1 MTEIIH
7 LVRQDI
13 PILNPEFEIK
23 NTTINRILKIE
34 RKLLNR
40 NNKTKIDFGVMFMN
54 DSGQDLCDNAIDLA
68 LQKGATYAEA
78 RFESLQ
84 NNQFVLKN
92 GVPELG
98 EFDRT
103 TGVGVRVLV
112 DGAMGFGS
120 FNTLDRN
127 TMDEALTQAIKLAKA
142 SARLRK
148 HPIIFS
154 EEKAYEK
161 KYAAKVVQSPR
172 DTDPEEKMKTLFEI
186 DKNISVL
193 PIPFRIVILFDTESQ
208 RYYVNSDGARI
219 EDSIPRI
226 FFIGLLT
233 AVDHTKGTMEQA
245 YVQKG
250 ATGGYEWLEKWDIV
264 NFLKKEAETLTRVA
278 SEAKETPKGKV
289 DFVAGPNI
297 AGIIAHEN
305 CGHPSEADRI
315 LGREAAQAGE
325 SYLGSDKLGK
335 KIGSDYVTIIDDP
348 TIPGSYGYYLYD
360 AEGIPS
366 RPRYLIKNGIFK
378 EMLHNRESAG
388 FLKTQSTGAARVSAY
403 NREPIPRMANTFIA
417 AGDYEFEEIF
427 EDVKLGIYMKNH
439 SEWNIDDRRYQ
450 SKYVGREAYL
460 IRDGELTN
468 ELVRR
473 PALETTTPDLFSAI
487 DAASRKLEFEA
498 ATCGKGDPM
507 QGTPVWNGGAEAT
520 RIRNIL
526 VR

>member
-1 MTEIIH
+1 MS
-7 LVRQDI
+7 V
-13 PILNPEFEIK
+13 
-23 NTTINRILKIE
+23 
-34 RKLLNR
+34 
-40 NNKTKIDFGVMFMN
+40 
-54 DSGQDLCDNAIDLA
+54 SGQELCDKAIDLA
-68 LQKGATYAEA
+68 LQKGATYVEA

-98 EFDRT
+98 AFDRT
-103 TGVGVRVLV
+103 KGLGIRVLV

-120 FNTLDRN
+120 FNTLNRN
-127 TMDEALTQAIKLAKA
+127 SMNEAITQAIKLAKA
-142 SARLRK
+142 SSRVRK
-148 HPIIFS
+148 HPITFS

-161 KYAAKVVQSPR
+161 KYAAKVVQSPS
-172 DTDPEEKMKTLFEI
+172 DTDPEEKMKILFEI
-186 DKNISVL
+186 DKNISDL
-193 PIPFRIVILFDTESQ
+193 PIPFRIVILIDTISH

-219 EDSIPRI
+219 EDDIPRI
-226 FFIGLLT
+226 LFYGLLT
-233 AVDHTKGTMEQA
+233 AVDQIKGAMEQA
-245 YVQKG
+245 YFQKG
-250 ATGGYEWLEKWDIV
+250 ATGGYEWIEKWDIV
-264 NFLKKEAETLTRVA
+264 NFLKKEAEILTRVA
-278 SEAKETPKGKV
+278 SESKKSPKGKI

-325 SYLGSDKLGK
+325 SYLGLDKLGK

-348 TIPGSYGYYLYD
+348 TISGSYGYYLYD
-360 AEGIPS
+360 AEGIPGK
-366 RPRYLIKNGIFK
+366 PRYLIKNGIFK

-388 FLKTQSTGAARVSAY
+388 FLNTQSTGAARVSAF

-417 AGDYEFEEIF
+417 AGDYDFDEIL
-427 EDVKLGIYMKNH
+427 EDIKLGIYIKNH
-439 SEWNIDDRRYQ
+439 SEWNIDDRRFQ

-468 ELVRR
+468 ELIRR
-473 PALETTTPDLFSAI
+473 PVLETTTPDLFSSI
-487 DAASRKLEFEA
+487 DAASKKLEFDA
-498 ATCGKGDPM
+498 ATCGKGDPV
-507 QGTPVWNGGAEAT
+507 QGTPVWHGGPKAT

>member
-1 MTEIIH
+1 
-7 LVRQDI
+7 
-13 PILNPEFEIK
+13 
-23 NTTINRILKIE
+23 
-34 RKLLNR
+34 
-40 NNKTKIDFGVMFMN
+40 MN
-54 DSGQDLCDNAIDLA
+54 VTGQDLCDKAIDMA

-103 TGVGVRVLV
+103 TGIGIRVLV

-120 FNTLDRN
+120 FNTLNRI
-127 TMDEALTQAIKLAKA
+127 TLDEALTQAIKLAKA
-142 SARLRK
+142 SARVRK

-161 KYAAKVVQSPR
+161 EYAAKVVQSPR
-172 DTDPEEKMKTLFEI
+172 STDPEEKMNILFEI
-186 DKNISVL
+186 DKNISDL
-193 PIPFRIVILFDTESQ
+193 PIPFRIVILLDTESHK
-208 RYYVNSDGARI
+208 YYVNSDGTRI
-219 EDSIPRI
+219 EDHIPRI
-226 FFIGLLT
+226 LFYGLLT
-233 AVDHTKGTMEQA
+233 AVDHTKGAMEQA
-245 YVQKG
+245 YFQKG
-250 ATGGYEWLEKWDIV
+250 ATGGYEWIEKWDIV
-264 NFLKKEAETLTRVA
+264 NFLKNEAEILASVA
-278 SEAKETPKGKV
+278 SDAKKSPKGVV

-325 SYLGSDKLGK
+325 SYLGTDKLGK

-360 AEGIPS
+360 AEGVPS

-388 FLKTQSTGAARVSAY
+388 FLNTQSTGAARVSAF

-417 AGDYEFEEIF
+417 AGDYEIDEIF
-427 EDVKLGIYMKNH
+427 EDIKLGIYMKNFT
-439 SEWNIDDRRYQ
+439 EWNIDDRRFQ

-468 ELVRR
+468 ELIKR
-473 PALETTTPDLFSAI
+473 PVLETTTPDLFSAI
-487 DAASRKLEFEA
+487 DAASKKLEFDA
-498 ATCGKGDPM
+498 ALCGKGDPI
-507 QGTPVWNGGAEAT
+507 QGTPVWHGGAEAT
-520 RIRNIL
+520 RIKNIL

>member
-1 MTEIIH
+1 MS
-7 LVRQDI
+7 
-13 PILNPEFEIK
+13 
-23 NTTINRILKIE
+23 IN
-34 RKLLNR
+34 
-40 NNKTKIDFGVMFMN
+40 
-54 DSGQDLCDNAIDLA
+54 GQDLCDKAIDIA

-103 TGVGVRVLV
+103 AGVGVRVLV

-120 FNTLDRN
+120 FNTLN
-127 TMDEALTQAIKLAKA
+127 HKTMEEALTQAVKLAKA

-154 EEKAYEK
+154 DERACEK
-161 KYAAKVVQSPR
+161 KYAAKVIQSPS
-172 DTDPEEKMKTLFEI
+172 DTDPEEKMNTLFKI
-186 DKNISVL
+186 DKNISKL
-193 PIPFRIVILFDTESQ
+193 PIPFRIVVLLDTESR
-208 RYYVNSDGARI
+208 RYYVNSEGARI
-219 EDSIPRI
+219 EDYVPRI
-226 FFIGLLT
+226 LFFGLLT
-233 AVDHTKGTMEQA
+233 AVDHTKGSMEQA
-245 YVQKG
+245 YFQKG
-250 ATGGYEWLEKWDIV
+250 ATGGYEWIEKWDIV
-264 NFLKKEAETLTRVA
+264 NFLKKEAEILTQVA
-278 SEAKETPKGKV
+278 SKAKEAPKGTV

-325 SYLGSDKLGK
+325 SYLGPDKLGK
-335 KIGSDYVTIIDDP
+335 KLGSDYVTIIDDP
-348 TIPGSYGYYLYD
+348 TISGSYGYYLYD

-366 RPRYLIKNGIFK
+366 RPRYLIKNGIFT

-388 FLKTQSTGAARVSAY
+388 FLNTQSTGAARISAY

-417 AGDYEFEEIF
+417 AGDYELDEIF
-427 EDVKLGIYMKNH
+427 EDIKLGIFMKNH
-439 SEWNIDDRRYQ
+439 SEWNIDDRRFQ

-460 IRDGELTN
+460 IRDGELTD

-473 PALETTTPDLFSAI
+473 PVLETTTPDLFSSI
-487 DAASRKLEFEA
+487 DAASKKLEFDA
-498 ATCGKGDPM
+498 ALCGKGDPV
-507 QGTPVWNGGAEAT
+507 QGTPVWHGGAEAT

>member
-1 MTEIIH
+1 M
-7 LVRQDI
+7 LSDRY
-13 PILNPEFEIK
+13 FE
-23 NTTINRILKIE
+23 
-34 RKLLNR
+34 
-40 NNKTKIDFGVMFMN
+40 TKFNSVVMFMSIN
-54 DSGQDLCDNAIDLA
+54 GQDLCDKAIDLA

-84 NNQFVLKN
+84 NNQFILKN
-92 GVPELG
+92 GVPEVG

-103 TGVGVRVLV
+103 TGVGVRILV

-120 FNTLDRN
+120 FNTLDQN
-127 TMDEALTQAIKLAKA
+127 AMEEALTQAVKLTKV

-148 HPIIFS
+148 RPIVFS
-154 EEKAYEK
+154 EEKSHEK
-161 KYAAKVVQSPR
+161 KYAAKVTQSPSET
-172 DTDPEEKMKTLFEI
+172 DTEEKMKTLFEI
-186 DKNISVL
+186 DKNISSL
-193 PIPFRIVILFDTESQ
+193 PIPYRIVILFDTESQ
-208 RYYVNSDGARI
+208 RYYVNSDGTRI
-219 EDSIPRI
+219 EDVIPRV
-226 FFIGLLT
+226 FFYGLLT
-233 AVDHTKGTMEQA
+233 AVDQTRGAMEQT
-245 YVQKG
+245 YFQKG
-250 ATGGYEWLEKWDIV
+250 ATGGYEWIEKWDLI
-264 NFLKKEAETLTRVA
+264 NFLKEEAETLTRVA
-278 SEAKETPKGKV
+278 SEAKAPPKGKI

-335 KIGSDYVTIIDDP
+335 RIGSDYVTIIDDP
-348 TIPGSYGYYLYD
+348 TISGSYGYYLYD

-366 RPRYLIKNGIFK
+366 KPRYLIKNGIFT

-388 FLKTQSTGAARVSAY
+388 FLETQSTGAARVSAF

-427 EDVKLGIYMKNH
+427 EDIKIGIYMKNH
-439 SEWNIDDRRYQ
+439 SEWNIDDRRFQ

-460 IRDGELTN
+460 IRDGELTD

-473 PALETTTPDLFSAI
+473 PVLETTTPDLFSAI
-487 DAASRKLEFEA
+487 DAASKKLEFDA
-498 ATCGKGDPM
+498 AMCGKGDPM
-507 QGTPVWNGGAEAT
+507 QVAPVWHGGPEAT
-520 RIRNIL
+520 RIRDIL